1 MLSYKKVENTKKDIK
16 VLNHLVKG
24 FVKDYAQAGD
34 KLSTTKHTKITKNML
49 KGRTSNV
56 ALWFDNNQVI
66 GYTQTNAKYH
76 FLNIEQIYILPQHRN
91 SGYANKIY
99 KAIMEVPNTEFMVT
113 LSMGRIEENI
123 DYFRSLGFTNF
134 IGDVVSSYKRD
145 HGLNATNLQYGK
157 QGLAHI
163 TTQGVFDLCIEN
175 VNMWNVLVEQM
186 PNDNTAEKWFH
197 TALLENMIINDT
209 TGEDAVNKMLQEVK
223 NDTFVVEETA

>member
-1 MLSYKKVENTKKDIK
+1 MLSYKVVENTKKDIK

-34 KLSTTKHTKITKNML
+34 KLSTTNHNKIAKSML
-49 KGRTSNV
+49 KGRTSNI
-56 ALWFDNNQVI
+56 ALWFNNNELI
-66 GYTQTNAKYH
+66 GYTQCNVKYH
-76 FLNIEQIYILPQHRN
+76 FLNIEQIYILPAHRN
-91 SGYANKIY
+91 SGLANKIY
-99 KAIMEVPNTEFMVT
+99 KAIMSQPDTEFMIT

-123 DYFRSLGFTNF
+123 EYFRSLGFTNF
-134 IGDVVSSYKRD
+134 IGDVVASLVKD
-145 HGLNATNLQYGK
+145 DGINATNLQYGK
-157 QGLAHI
+157 KGLAHL

-186 PNDNTAEKWFH
+186 PDDHTAEKWFH

-209 TGEDAVNKMLQEVK
+209 TGEDSVTEMLAQVK